1 MFQQLTE
8 MFVSVEEGK
17 QENNKKIISVLS
29 KAYRSKALTT
39 MHDLW
44 KHTETC
50 DGYVVTLTILST
62 YIQVSALA
70 AFLCS
75 PFLILF
81 LLIFLPCNDLSC
93 SLISTR
99 IKSKNLTPETQ
110 LSHWA
115 KCAAHKLRYPSKAFH
130 TPNLQTSSPP
140 ILSLGS
146 LSINRM
152 FYSRAQPVLV
162 FLLFFSPST
171 IILEVRWNECFQLSG
186 WNEKDD
192 RMNENNSQIFY
203 H

>member
-1 MFQQLTE
+1 MFQQSTE
-8 MFVSVEEGK
+8 MFMSLWKKGR
-17 QENNKKIISVLS
+17 KKITRKWRKSVS
-29 KAYRSKALTT
+29 KAYHSKTLTT

-44 KHTETC
+44 KHQETC

-62 YIQVSALA
+62 FIQVPALA

-162 FLLFFSPST
+162 FVLFFSPST

-186 WNEKDD
+186 WN
-192 RMNENNSQIFY
+192 
-203 H
+203 

>member
-17 QENNKKIISVLS
+17 QENNKKIVSVLS

-186 WNEKDD
+186 WNEKDY